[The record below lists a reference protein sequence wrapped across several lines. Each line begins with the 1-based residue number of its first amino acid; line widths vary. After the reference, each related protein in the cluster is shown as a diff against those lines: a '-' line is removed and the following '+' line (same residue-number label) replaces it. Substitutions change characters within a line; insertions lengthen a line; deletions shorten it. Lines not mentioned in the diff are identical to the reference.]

1 MDEIRIDQLEVYAYH
16 GVYPRETREGQ
27 IFYVNAVLYQ
37 DTRSAGRADAL
48 ELSTDY
54 GEVAHFITDW
64 MEEHTYKL
72 IEAAAE
78 HLAEA
83 ILLKFD
89 LIDHLD
95 LEIVKPDAPI
105 DLPFGSVSVR
115 IRRGWHSVFLSAG
128 SNMGDREEHLQNGV
142 EALKNS
148 AAVRKV
154 RVSDFFLT
162 KPYGGVEQEDF
173 LNGAIA
179 LETLLSPEELLILLH
194 GIEEKEQRERLVRWG
209 PRTLDL
215 DIIFYDNLVYESDT
229 LIIPHVDMQNR
240 YFVLRPLAELAP
252 NLRHPVYRRTVSELL
267 RQLRR
272 EEDKYGG

>member
-37 DTRSAGRADAL
+37 DTRGAGRADAL

-54 GEVAHFITDW
+54 GEVAHFIADW
-64 MEEHTYKL
+64 MEKHTYKL
-72 IEAAAE
+72 IEAAGE

-95 LEIVKPDAPI
+95 LEIAKPDAPI

-115 IRRGWHSVFLSAG
+115 IRRGWHSVYLSAG

-179 LETLLSPEELLILLH
+179 LETLLSPEELLTLLH
-194 GIEEKEQRERLVRWG
+194 GIEAKEQRERLVRWG

-229 LIIPHVDMQNR
+229 LMIPHVDMQNR

-252 NLRHPVYRRTVSELL
+252 NLRHPVYQRTVSELL

-272 EEDKYGG
+272 EENMGG